1 MSRQTSIQVTSAT
14 DQQVDQLK
22 QHGFGSFT
30 DIVRIAIDRMAQQE
44 GIVPIRRYR
53 GFDQNITGGEFT
65 DEELAA
71 AKSCGYIN
79 AFRQGLYEVI
89 EEHQADL
96 PDGWALYSG
105 GNATHSHEPVPPAN
119 LTAPI
124 LMGFVRV
131 HHGDPH
137 YPVWLYKRQ

>member
-14 DQQVDQLK
+14 DEQVELLK
-22 QHGFGSFT
+22 QSGFGSFT

-44 GIVPIRRYR
+44 GVTPIRRFT
-53 GFDQNITGGEFT
+53 GFNQHIIGGEFT
-65 DEELAA
+65 DEEMAA
-71 AKSCGYIN
+71 AKSCGPIN
-79 AFRQGLYEVI
+79 ALRQGLFEVLDDRA
-89 EEHQADL
+89 ADL
-96 PDGWALYSG
+96 PDGWALYS

>member
-14 DQQVDQLK
+14 DQQVELLK

-30 DIVRIAIDRMAQQE
+30 DIVRIAIDRMAQQQ
-44 GIVPIRRYR
+44 GITPIRRFT
-53 GFDQNITGGEFT
+53 GFNQNITGGEFT
-65 DEELAA
+65 DEELTA
-71 AKSCGYIN
+71 AKACGYIN
-79 AFRQGLYEVI
+79 SFRQGLFEVL
-89 EEHQADL
+89 EERAADL

-105 GNATHSHEPVPPAN
+105 DATHSSDPIQPYRLAN
-119 LTAPI
+119 PI

-137 YPVWLYKRQ
+137 YPVWLYKRP

>member
-65 DEELAA
+65 DEELGSS
-71 AKSCGYIN
+71 KIL
-79 AFRQGLYEVI
+79 RL
-89 EEHQADL
+89 HQRIST
-96 PDGWALYSG
+96 G
-105 GNATHSHEPVPPAN
+105 TV
-119 LTAPI
+119 
-124 LMGFVRV
+124 
-131 HHGDPH
+131 
-137 YPVWLYKRQ
+137 